1 MRFEYNTTLFLIVVG
16 LASTAYTL
24 PFETSPSPNLTTRA
38 VSLTPSQPPT
48 DPNTGTGTGTITFL
62 GTHSGVPLLPHESPK
77 ISTAYE
83 DGHIPS
89 DVYKRVR
96 KAVRE
101 VVPGWGGGVLAFS
114 NSFEGNGGGVGEM
127 SGGGGGRNGAG
138 ARGRVVQYGVIE
150 VSLEGI
156 GRCHPGGC
164 TFKIDRNGKVVQG
177 SLVVQ
182 S

>member
-1 MRFEYNTTLFLIVVG
+1 M
-16 LASTAYTL
+16 
-24 PFETSPSPNLTTRA
+24 
-38 VSLTPSQPPT
+38 
-48 DPNTGTGTGTITFL
+48 
-62 GTHSGVPLLPHESPK
+62 
-77 ISTAYE
+77 
-83 DGHIPS
+83 
-89 DVYKRVR
+89 
-96 KAVRE
+96 RE

-177 SLVVQ
+177 SLVV
-182 S
+182 SDISSSVDYVTDVIIYVGPELIY